1 MRWLSWCW
9 SPARDRRAVTENPAD
24 GVAALRAAQRQ
35 KVDNAMTTLNLP
47 RGPVMVDVAGFALT
61 ERERARLSHP
71 LVGGVILF
79 RRNFQN
85 IEQLRALTAEI
96 RALRSPHL
104 LIAVDHEGGR
114 VQRFLDGFTRLPPMN
129 VLGEAWD
136 ADREQALKLAETVGY
151 VLAAELSAC
160 GVDLSFTPVLDLAWG
175 RCAVI
180 GNRSFHRDPE
190 AVSQLAEALQQG
202 LGRGGMASCGKHY
215 PGHGY
220 VEGDSHHLMPE
231 DGRSL
236 ADIERD
242 DLVPFAR
249 LAAAGMGA
257 VMPAHVLYPAVDA
270 QPAGFSR
277 VWLQDILRGKL
288 GFDGVIFS
296 DALDMAGAAGAGSYV
311 QRADLALCAG
321 CDMVL
326 VCNQPD
332 EADAM
337 LAALT
342 PPAQPRLA
350 DRLARMAA
358 KSRAEDWQRV
368 IASPDFA
375 AAQAAVSRL
384 AMPRDALAGPQ
395 VGEAH

>member
-1 MRWLSWCW
+1 
-9 SPARDRRAVTENPAD
+9 
-24 GVAALRAAQRQ
+24 
-35 KVDNAMTTLNLP
+35 MTNSRLNLP
-47 RGPVMVDVAGFALT
+47 RGPVMVDVAGFSLT
-61 ERERARLSHP
+61 EQERARLCHP

-85 IEQLRALTAEI
+85 VQQLRALTAEI

-114 VQRFLDGFTRLPPMN
+114 VQRFLNGFTRLPPMN

-136 ADREQALKLAETVGY
+136 SDRSQALKLAETVGY
-151 VLAAELSAC
+151 VLAAELSAS
-160 GVDLSFTPVLDLAWG
+160 GVDLSFTPVLDIDWG

-180 GNRSFHRDPE
+180 GNRSFHRNPE
-190 AVSQLAEALQQG
+190 AVAELAEALQQG

-220 VEGDSHHLMPE
+220 VEGDSHHLMPQ
-231 DGRSL
+231 DDRSL
-236 ADIERD
+236 AEIRRD

-249 LAAAGMGA
+249 LSEAGMGA
-257 VMPAHVLYPAVDA
+257 VMPAHVLYPAVDS

-277 VWLQDILRGKL
+277 VWLQDVLRGQL

-311 QRADLALCAG
+311 QRADAALAAG

-326 VCNQPD
+326 VCNQPE
-332 EADAM
+332 EADTM
-337 LAALT
+337 LAALA
-342 PPAQPRLA
+342 PPPQPRLA
-350 DRLARMAA
+350 DRLERMAA
-358 KSRAEDWQRV
+358 KSSAGSWQQIV
-368 IASPDFA
+368 ASADFA
-375 AAQAAVSRL
+375 AAQAVVRQL
-384 AMPRDALAGPQ
+384 AMPKDVLAGPQ

>member
-1 MRWLSWCW
+1 M
-9 SPARDRRAVTENPAD
+9 
-24 GVAALRAAQRQ
+24 
-35 KVDNAMTTLNLP
+35 TLNLP
-47 RGPVMVDVAGFALT
+47 RGPVMVDVAGFSLT
-61 ERERARLSHP
+61 EAERARLSHP
-71 LVGGVILF
+71 LVGGIILF

-136 ADREQALKLAETVGY
+136 QDQEEARKLAETVGY

-160 GVDLSFTPVLDLAWG
+160 GIDLSFTPVLDLDWE

-180 GNRSFHRDPE
+180 GNRAFHRDPE
-190 AVSQLAEALQQG
+190 AVAELAEALQQG
-202 LGRGGMASCGKHY
+202 LGRGGMMSCGKHY

-220 VEGDSHHLMPE
+220 VEGDSHHLMPQ
-231 DGRSL
+231 DDRSL
-236 ADIERD
+236 SEIERD

-249 LAAAGMGA
+249 LAEAGMGA
-257 VMPAHVLYPAVDA
+257 VMPAHVLYPSVDS
-270 QPAGFSR
+270 QPAGFSK
-277 VWLQDILRGKL
+277 VWLTDILRGKI

-296 DALDMAGAAGAGSYV
+296 DALDMAGAAGAGTYV
-311 QRADLALCAG
+311 QRADAALAAG

-326 VCNQPD
+326 VCNQPE
-332 EADAM
+332 EADTM
-337 LAALT
+337 LAVLV
-342 PPAQPRLA
+342 PPPQPKLAERLE
-350 DRLARMAA
+350 RMAG
-358 KSRAEDWQRV
+358 KSRAEDWQRL
-368 IASPDFA
+368 IATPDFA
-375 AAQAAVSRL
+375 AAQAVVKQL
-384 AMPRDALAGPQ
+384 AMPKDVLAGPQ

>member
-1 MRWLSWCW
+1 
-9 SPARDRRAVTENPAD
+9 
-24 GVAALRAAQRQ
+24 
-35 KVDNAMTTLNLP
+35 MTQMTLNLP
-47 RGPVMVDVAGFALT
+47 RGPVMVDVAGFSLT
-61 ERERARLSHP
+61 EAERARLSHP
-71 LVGGVILF
+71 LVGGIILF

-136 ADREQALKLAETVGY
+136 QDQEEARKLAETVGY

-160 GVDLSFTPVLDLAWG
+160 GIDLSFTPVLDLDWE

-180 GNRSFHRDPE
+180 GNRAFHRDPE
-190 AVSQLAEALQQG
+190 AVAELAEALQQG
-202 LGRGGMASCGKHY
+202 LGRGGMMSCGKHY

-220 VEGDSHHLMPE
+220 VEGDSHHLMPQ
-231 DGRSL
+231 DDRSL
-236 ADIERD
+236 SEIERD

-249 LAAAGMGA
+249 LAEAGMGA
-257 VMPAHVLYPAVDA
+257 VMPAHVLYPSVDS
-270 QPAGFSR
+270 QPAGFSK
-277 VWLQDILRGKL
+277 VWLTDILRGKI

-296 DALDMAGAAGAGSYV
+296 DALDMAGAAGAGTYV
-311 QRADLALCAG
+311 QRADAALAAG

-326 VCNQPD
+326 VCNQPE
-332 EADAM
+332 EADTM
-337 LAALT
+337 LAVLV
-342 PPAQPRLA
+342 PPPQPKLAERLE
-350 DRLARMAA
+350 RMAG
-358 KSRAEDWQRV
+358 KSRAEDWQRL
-368 IASPDFA
+368 IATPDFA
-375 AAQAAVSRL
+375 AAQAVVKQL
-384 AMPRDALAGPQ
+384 AMPKDVLAGPQ

>member
-1 MRWLSWCW
+1 M
-9 SPARDRRAVTENPAD
+9 AHN
-24 GVAALRAAQRQ
+24 
-35 KVDNAMTTLNLP
+35 TLNLP
-47 RGPVMVDVAGFALT
+47 RGPVMVDIAGFALT
-61 ERERARLSHP
+61 EQERARLSHP
-71 LVGGVILF
+71 LVGGIILF

-85 IEQLRALTAEI
+85 VEQLRALTAEI

-129 VLGEAWD
+129 VLGELWD
-136 ADREQALKLAETVGY
+136 QNQDEARKLAETVGY

-160 GVDLSFTPVLDLAWG
+160 GIDLSFTPVLDLDWE

-190 AVSQLAEALQQG
+190 AVAELAEALQQG
-202 LGRGGMASCGKHY
+202 LGRGGMMSCGKHY

-220 VEGDSHHLMPE
+220 VEGDSHHLMPQ
-231 DGRSL
+231 DDRAL

-249 LAAAGMGA
+249 LAEAGMGA
-257 VMPAHVLYPAVDA
+257 VMPAHVLYPAVDS
-270 QPAGFSR
+270 QPAGFSK
-277 VWLQDILRGKL
+277 VWLTDILRGQL

-296 DALDMAGAAGAGSYV
+296 DALDMAGAAGAGTYV
-311 QRADLALCAG
+311 QRADAALAAG

-326 VCNQPD
+326 VCNQPE
-332 EADAM
+332 EADIM
-337 LAALT
+337 LAGLV
-342 PPAQPRLA
+342 PPLQPKLAERLE
-350 DRLARMAA
+350 RMAG
-358 KSRAEDWQRV
+358 KSRAEDWQQQ
-368 IASPDFA
+368 IATPDFA
-375 AAQAAVSRL
+375 AAQAVVKQL
-384 AMPRDALAGPQ
+384 AMPKDALTGPQ

>member
-1 MRWLSWCW
+1 
-9 SPARDRRAVTENPAD
+9 
-24 GVAALRAAQRQ
+24 
-35 KVDNAMTTLNLP
+35 MTTLNLP

-311 QRADLALCAG
+311 QRADMALCAG

>member
-1 MRWLSWCW
+1 
-9 SPARDRRAVTENPAD
+9 
-24 GVAALRAAQRQ
+24 
-35 KVDNAMTTLNLP
+35 MTPNTLNLP
-47 RGPVMVDVAGFALT
+47 RGPVMVDIAGFALT
-61 ERERARLSHP
+61 EQERTRLSHP
-71 LVGGVILF
+71 LVGGIILF

-129 VLGEAWD
+129 VLGELWD
-136 ADREQALKLAETVGY
+136 QDQDEARRQAETVGY

-160 GVDLSFTPVLDLAWG
+160 GIDLSFTPVLDLDWE

-180 GNRSFHRDPE
+180 GNRAFHRDPE
-190 AVSQLAEALQQG
+190 AVAELAEALQQG
-202 LGRGGMASCGKHY
+202 LGRGGMMSCGKHY

-220 VEGDSHHLMPE
+220 VEGDSHHLMPQ
-231 DGRSL
+231 DDRTL

-242 DLVPFAR
+242 DLVPFAC
-249 LAAAGMGA
+249 LAEAGMGA
-257 VMPAHVLYPAVDA
+257 VMPAHVLYPAVDN
-270 QPAGFSR
+270 QPAGFSK
-277 VWLQDILRGKL
+277 VWLTDILRGRL

-296 DALDMAGAAGAGSYV
+296 DALDMAGAAGAGTYV
-311 QRADLALCAG
+311 QRADAALAAG

-326 VCNQPD
+326 VCNQPQ

-337 LAALT
+337 LAGLV
-342 PPAQPRLA
+342 PPPQPKLEE
-350 DRLARMAA
+350 RLARMAG
-358 KSRAEDWQRV
+358 KSRAEDWQQL
-368 IASPDFA
+368 IATADFA
-375 AAQAAVSRL
+375 AAQAAVEQL
-384 AMPRDALAGPQ
+384 AMPKDALAGPQ